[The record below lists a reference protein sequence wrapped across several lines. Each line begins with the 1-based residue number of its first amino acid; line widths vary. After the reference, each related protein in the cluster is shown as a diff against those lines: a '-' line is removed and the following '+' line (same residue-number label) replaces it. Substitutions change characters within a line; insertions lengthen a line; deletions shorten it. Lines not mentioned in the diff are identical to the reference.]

1 MNLLRCLR
9 RMLTEFFYQH
19 YPFISI
25 CCAFVSVLTAYLQYE
40 WKVHNYDL
48 MSWKQLS
55 EACFATTTTDI
66 DFFQLCVL
74 LTILCINVIFVALIV
89 AAYVHPLGG
98 GGGGGVGVGVGG
110 VVGSVVGIGGQR
122 DAELTLLEIKDRFS
136 RFILLRL
143 IARLDRIQGKM
154 SAKRKTLNLHQF
166 ARAHHSMVKAVAVFR
181 KDARKLLLPNESE
194 IMQPIEDIYGVAE
207 DEERALRR
215 DGYYKLAIDITDATV
230 KSLFSAQ

>member
-1 MNLLRCLR
+1 MNLLRELR
-9 RMLTEFFYQH
+9 TSLNEFFYQH

-25 CCAFVSVLTAYLQYE
+25 CCCFVSLLTAYLQYE

-55 EACFATTTTDI
+55 EACYATSTADI

-74 LTILCINVIFVALIV
+74 LTILCINVVFVGLIV
-89 AAYVHPLGG
+89 AAYVHPLG
-98 GGGGGVGVGVGG
+98 
-110 VVGSVVGIGGQR
+110 QR
-122 DAELTLLEIKDRFS
+122 RSTELTLLEIKDRFS

-143 IARLDRIQGKM
+143 IARLDRIQSKM
-154 SAKRKTLNLHQF
+154 SAKRKTLNFHQV

-194 IMQPIEDIYGVAE
+194 IMQPIEDIYGVAD

-215 DGYYKLAIDITDATV
+215 EGYYKLTIDITDATV
-230 KSLFSAQ
+230 KSLFNAQ